1 MKISLAT
8 KNTKDANDFV
18 CSVIFVAKSK
28 TNKKEN
34 RK

>member
-18 CSVIFVAKSK
+18 CSVIFVAY
-28 TNKKEN
+28 TQTKKG
-34 RK
+34 KIK